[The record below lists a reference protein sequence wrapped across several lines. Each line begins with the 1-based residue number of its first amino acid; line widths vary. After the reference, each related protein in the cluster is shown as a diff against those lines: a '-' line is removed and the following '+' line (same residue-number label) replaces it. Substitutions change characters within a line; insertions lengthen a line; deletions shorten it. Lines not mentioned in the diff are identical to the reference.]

1 MFCPDFFVVGAND
14 RVVRIETAV
23 LKICA
28 MPKTGSQD
36 LVA

>member
-1 MFCPDFFVVGAND
+1 MFCPDFFVVGAD
-14 RVVRIETAV
+14 GWVVRIETAV

-36 LVA
+36 LAS